1 MFNWKHG
8 RKNFAHPDGRMEKTA
23 SAPWYAPRDLNNKSG
38 GSGQALF
45 MELQFE
51 QVTAKVQIDAV
62 KADNMTYK

>member
-1 MFNWKHG
+1 
-8 RKNFAHPDGRMEKTA
+8 MEKTA
-23 SAPWYAPRDLNNKSG
+23 SAPRYAPRDLDNKSG

-62 KADNMTYK
+62 KADNMEYK

>member
-1 MFNWKHG
+1 MCLIESMGARILRTQMVGWK
-8 RKNFAHPDGRMEKTA
+8 KLPQHPGT
-23 SAPWYAPRDLNNKSG
+23 RDLNNKSG